1 VADLYVNTEVLRDAA
16 TDLNSVRSEFES
28 ATTNSERIAD
38 ATGHDGLAGRV
49 REFASNWDGR
59 RVEIID
65 QMTTLQTNLST
76 AADGLESAD
85 EEIGAWARDLGPA
98 PTTETPAGI

>member
-1 VADLYVNTEVLRDAA
+1 MADLYVNTEVLRDTA

-38 ATGHDGLAGRV
+38 ATGHDGLASRV
-49 REFASNWDGR
+49 REFAANWDHR
-59 RVEIID
+59 RAELVD
-65 QMTTLQTNLST
+65 QMTTFQENLNT

-85 EEIGAWARDLGPA
+85 TELGAWAQDLA
-98 PTTETPAGI
+98 PPVTAASLAP